1 MHLPPLPEMLVVLA
15 IVVMLFGAGRV
26 SKLGGEL
33 GVAIRDFRK
42 GLSEDPNAPVTPNPP
57 VMPSAPVMPNVT
69 VTPTSK
75 MTDTIDS
82 TTPPINR

>member
-1 MHLPPLPEMLVVLA
+1 MPHVALPELIVVLV
-15 IVVMLFGAGRV
+15 IVIVLFGAGRV

-42 GLSEDPNAPVTPNPP
+42 GLSDDPNAPVMPSVP
-57 VMPSAPVMPNVT
+57 VMPSAT
-69 VTPTSK
+69 VVPTSK
-75 MTDTIDS
+75 MTDTIDT